1 MTTKDKRID
10 VLKASLKL
18 FVSHGIHTVTMA
30 QIGKEANVGIGTIYK
45 HFKDKEEIMQQIWIE
60 QKKCESNYVFENFKN
75 VGSVEERF
83 RQLWE
88 KVIRYFIE
96 NPLEFQFS
104 YYFAASPIL
113 TNNIHQ
119 IAMKDFL
126 ILDGIFQEGLD
137 QNLFKPLLAHHL
149 RLFTFST
156 INGWILWAMDEKIE
170 FADKKI
176 HLFLDMAWDSIKK

>member
-1 MTTKDKRID
+1 MIIDKRVNI
-10 VLKASLKL
+10 LKASLKL
-18 FVSHGIHTVTMA
+18 FVSQGVHTVTIA

-45 HFKDKEEIMQQIWIE
+45 HFKDKEDIMQQIWIE
-60 QKKCESNYVFENFKN
+60 QKKWEAEYVFGNFKN
-75 VGSVEERF
+75 NGSVEERF
-83 RQLWE
+83 RILWE

-113 TNNIHQ
+113 TEEIHN

-126 ILDGIFQEGLD
+126 VFDKIFQEGID
-137 QNLFKPLLAHHL
+137 QDLFKPLQAHHL

-156 INGWILWAMDEKIE
+156 INGWILWAMDENIKFTNQKI
-170 FADKKI
+170 A
-176 HLFLDMAWDSIKK
+176 LFLDMAWDAIKK